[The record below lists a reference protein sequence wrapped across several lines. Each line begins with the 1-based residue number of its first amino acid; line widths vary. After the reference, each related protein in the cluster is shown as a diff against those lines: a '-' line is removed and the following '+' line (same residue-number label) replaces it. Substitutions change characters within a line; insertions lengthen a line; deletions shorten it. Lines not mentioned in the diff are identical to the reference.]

1 MPGPPPEHRHLRLLK
16 GNLGKRPARS
26 PPGPARADKCPE
38 PPPQL
43 NAYAKEV
50 WFELAPELFRLNLL
64 TVLDVGPFAAYCAA
78 AARLRLAEESLEQMG
93 KQDPRGHALTIKGS
107 AGSQVTNPL
116 LRIASQAMN
125 DSAQFGLTPTGQLRF
140 SGMEPPPGP
149 NKFEGVLES

>member
-1 MPGPPPEHRHLRLLK
+1 M
-16 GNLGKRPARS
+16 A
-26 PPGPARADKCPE
+26 
-38 PPPQL
+38 
-43 NAYAKEV
+43 
-50 WFELAPELFRLNLL
+50 
-64 TVLDVGPFAAYCAA
+64 
-78 AARLRLAEESLEQMG
+78 

-149 NKFEGVLES
+149 NKFEGELES